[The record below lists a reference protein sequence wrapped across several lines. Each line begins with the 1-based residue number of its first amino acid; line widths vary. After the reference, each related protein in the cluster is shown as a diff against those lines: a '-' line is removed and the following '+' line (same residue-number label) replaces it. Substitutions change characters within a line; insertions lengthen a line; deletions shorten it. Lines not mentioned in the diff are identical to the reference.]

1 MEKGGSPLY
10 YPYVMQH
17 TRPPARI
24 ITVTGSGQVAREPD
38 YIKIQLDVVTE
49 NRDATRALQ
58 ENAEKMNQVF
68 EALQQLGIPKKNIQT
83 TSFTI
88 NPRYD
93 YVDGQQIFR
102 GYTVTNSITV
112 KVPDVMDAG
121 RVIDIAVQNGV
132 NQVGSLQFG
141 VDHENL
147 LYEQALQKAL
157 KQATAKA
164 RALGETMQVQIDSKP
179 IKITED
185 SSFQSGTPQ
194 PLMSVSKTTTTPIEP
209 GQIVVQASVRAQFQ
223 Y

>member
-1 MEKGGSPLY
+1 MY
-10 YPYVMQH
+10 YPYVMHH
-17 TRPPARI
+17 TRPPSRI
-24 ITVTGSGQVAREPD
+24 ITVTGSGQVVREPD

-49 NRDATRALQ
+49 NRDATIALQ
-58 ENAEKMNQVF
+58 ENAEKMNQVI

-93 YVDGQQIFR
+93 YVEGQQIFR

-112 KVPDVMDAG
+112 KVANSLDAG
-121 RVIDIAVQNGV
+121 RVIDTAVQYGV

-141 VDHENL
+141 VEHENL

-164 RALGETMQVQIDSKP
+164 RALGESMQVQVDSKP

-185 SSFQSGTPQ
+185 SSFQSGNPQ
-194 PLMSVSKTTTTPIEP
+194 PMMAVSKTTTTPIEP
-209 GQIVVQASVRAQFQ
+209 GQIVVQASVRVQFQ